1 MILKRLRSNT
11 GASLTFALLLF
22 LVCSVVGSVVLAAGS
37 AAAGRA
43 SKLSQSDQRY
53 HAVSSA
59 AEFLASELSGKGN
72 TITVIRTRTQ
82 TDTVTT
88 AYRYQE
94 MLDNGRSLNPPQFA
108 YIPGTTERNSQVEY
122 TTKIYSSDPLTGSP
136 VFDESGSQSSGG
148 YPMEVSRSFIL
159 GARQLSFLTAQA
171 VQLMYGTS
179 DDSHVNSCNTEA
191 AMGYSFSRSGI
202 GVKEGSFTLAPQVEE
217 EAAALLQVECTYRLL
232 RNGTLRITVDQDGY
246 SMTVTLEPVFRTET
260 PVTVTE
266 PPSTDPAPENIP
278 AADYTQTT
286 TTVTTL
292 TKTESIYWEV
302 KSIG

>member
-59 AEFLASELSGKGN
+59 AEFLASELTGAGN

-136 VFDESGSQSSGG
+136 VFDETGG

-278 AADYTQTT
+278 AADDTQTT